1 VTSNSVC
8 INCLD
13 AQLLACLLKICLG
26 RKALV
31 RKNKSQGERRCIAHL
46 REDGTEE
53 LVETHLM
60 EVASLAAK
68 FSKEYGAEQSG
79 RALGLIHDI
88 GKFSS
93 EFQRRIRD
101 DGPKVDHSTAGAYE
115 LVKDDASWLAY
126 CAAGHHGGLLD
137 WRSPTSDATLY
148 SRLRKAALGKIPD
161 YHSHA
166 SNIVLHELPSLASLQ
181 SELLNKAQ
189 NCPKQTV
196 HGINESL
203 QRSFTVSFFIRMC
216 FSSLVDADFLCTE
229 EFMQGRPRE
238 AVPTDDIQ
246 ALRDRFE
253 RKVQSFYPPKGM
265 LNELRCGVSDDCR
278 NAGITMEPG
287 VFSLTVPTGGGKTL
301 ASLRFALQHACH
313 NSMNRIIFAE
323 PYTAIIEQT
332 SAKFREYLD
341 SGSTENIL
349 EHHSNFNFDALD
361 DDPLRKNLRLA
372 SENWDMPI
380 VVTTNVQLFESL
392 YASGTSRCRKLHN
405 IANSVIILDEAQAIP
420 LENVDACIRVLV
432 ELVNNYH
439 CSIVLCTATQP
450 AFDEQFAQYGLTVKE
465 IAKNRDELF
474 VSLGRV
480 TYKNL
485 GCLSDDSLMSRLS
498 TTEQVLCVV
507 NSRAQAKNIANGLM
521 GRCGQESVFHLSTL
535 MYPVH
540 RQRMLKRINERL
552 STGLPC
558 RVVSTSLIEAGV
570 DLDFPVVYRSL
581 AGLDSIVQAAG
592 RCNREGK
599 RPSKS
604 SLVYVFTSGAN
615 PDTGQ
620 PYRLPE
626 DVKKRAGI
634 TSSTVSVSKDASVEY
649 GSLENI
655 RRYFLNLESIYRSA
669 LHYERNALE
678 DLSVGINT
686 KNNFGPN
693 GNAAACCA
701 IQFDSAEKDFKFID
715 DKSTSVIVPDD
726 DIEDEVFRVKNGIA
740 SRGDL
745 RRISRYSV
753 SVYQHT
759 LETLVQTGRV
769 EQSNGAYILSSMQ
782 WYSDKTGLDCGD
794 QQGEGMFW

>member
-1 VTSNSVC
+1 M
-8 INCLD
+8 
-13 AQLLACLLKICLG
+13 
-26 RKALV
+26 
-31 RKNKSQGERRCIAHL
+31 GENLSISEGPCIAHL
-46 REDGTEE
+46 REDGVEE
-53 LVETHLM
+53 LVETHLS
-60 EVASLAAK
+60 EVSNLAAK
-68 FSKEYGAEQSG
+68 FSREFGAEQSG
-79 RALGLIHDI
+79 RALGLVHDV
-88 GKFSS
+88 GKFSH
-93 EFQRRIRD
+93 EFQKRILNE
-101 DGPKVDHSTAGAYE
+101 GPKVDHSTAGAYE
-115 LVKDDASWLAY
+115 LVQVDVPWLAY
-126 CAAGHHGGLLD
+126 CAAGHHSGLLD
-137 WRSPTSDATLY
+137 WESPSTDSTLY
-148 SRLRKAALGKIPD
+148 ARLRKAASGWIPKYRSQD
-161 YHSHA
+161 CDA
-166 SNIVLHELPSLASLQ
+166 VLAKLPPKESLQ
-181 SELLNKAQ
+181 DELRQKAT
-189 NCPKQTV
+189 NCPKVEV
-196 HGINESL
+196 HGISKAL
-203 QRSFTVSFFIRMC
+203 QRSFSISFFVRMC
-216 FSSLVDADFLCTE
+216 FSCLVDADFLCTE
-229 EFMQGRPRE
+229 KFMQGRARE
-238 AVPTDDIQ
+238 TVPVDSLET
-246 ALRDRFE
+246 LRERFE
-253 RKVQSFYPPKGM
+253 RKISVFYPPCGE
-265 LNELRCGVSDDCR
+265 LNMLRCSVSDNCQE
-278 NAGITMEPG
+278 AGITMKPG

-301 ASLRFALQHACH
+301 ASMRFALQHACS
-313 NSMNRIIFAE
+313 NGMNRIIFAE

-332 SAKFREYLD
+332 AAKFREYLD
-341 SGSTENIL
+341 SDSTENIL

-392 YASGTSRCRKLHN
+392 FASGTSRCRKLHN
-405 IANSVIILDEAQAIP
+405 ITNSVIILDEAQAIP

-450 AFDEQFAQYGLTVKE
+450 AFDEQFAQYGLTVRE
-465 IAKNRDELF
+465 ITKNRDELF
-474 VSLGRV
+474 ASLGRV

-485 GCLSDDSLMSRLS
+485 GCLSDDSLMSRLAM
-498 TTEQVLCVV
+498 TEQVLCVV

-521 GRCGQESVFHLSTL
+521 GRCDQESVFHLSTL
-535 MYPVH
+535 MYPAH
-540 RQRMLKRINERL
+540 RKRMLKRINERL
-552 STGLPC
+552 LTGLPC

-570 DLDFPVVYRSL
+570 DLDFPVVYRAL

-615 PDTGQ
+615 PDTGK

-634 TSSTVSVSKDASVEY
+634 TSSTVSVSKDTSVDY

-655 RRYFLNLESIYRSA
+655 RRYFLNLESLYRSA

-693 GNAAACCA
+693 GNATACCA
-701 IQFDSAEKDFKFID
+701 IQFDSADKDFKFID

-759 LETLVQTGRV
+759 LETLVQAGRV